1 MSLDGLSLS
10 FVVQELHN
18 RLIGGRIDKIFQPQ
32 KTTLLLTIRLA
43 NETVRLLLSAS
54 PDHPRLQITEK
65 ALENP
70 EMPPAFCMLLRKHL
84 EGGRISGLEQES
96 LDRIVRLYIDHRD
109 EHGEIVT
116 KCIIAELMGKH
127 SNLIL
132 TKNGIIIDAI
142 KRVGLGISRQRQVLP
157 GLAYSL
163 PPGQFRLNLLETGT
177 EIFIKTLLDVPPT
190 SLLTKA
196 LIAIAIGVGP
206 VTAREIVYRSGFPS
220 NITLAELDDS
230 DILELR
236 TVIQH
241 FVTTL
246 KNGQPI
252 PTVAVDG
259 NNRVTGIAAFPLD
272 HLPVESQHH
281 FPTMSQAVEYVETR
295 TGHRHVPEKDLLLKL
310 VSGELTRV
318 ERKFTILTTE
328 FSIAQNADELRKCAD
343 TIMTYLTAIQP
354 HSDKIILPDLYG
366 ANPEQDQITIPLD
379 PLLTPIE
386 NAQHYYNRYNK
397 QKRAQD
403 LLADQLEQCNKEKAY
418 LETVFVALEQ
428 TVTGI
433 DVEDIR
439 LELTQAGYIR
449 ATGKRR
455 SSAPLSQPLSGKT
468 TDGTPFLIGK
478 NNRQNDLVTFKHAH
492 ADDIWLHTKNIPGS
506 HVILQTG
513 SRVPSPETL
522 TEAAQLAAF
531 FSKSRTSSNVP
542 VDYTRRRYVKKP
554 SGAKPG
560 FVIYDHQTTLF
571 VTPDETTVQALLKK
585 K

>member
-10 FVVQELHN
+10 FLVQELHN

-43 NETVRLLLSAS
+43 NETVRLLLSAA
-54 PDHPRLQITEK
+54 PEHPRFQITET

-70 EMPPAFCMLLRKHL
+70 EAPPAFCMLLRKHL

-96 LDRIVRLYIDHRD
+96 LDRIVRLHIDHRD
-109 EHGEIVT
+109 EYGEIVT
-116 KCIIAELMGKH
+116 KSIIAELMGKH

-132 TKNGIIIDAI
+132 AKNGIIIDAI
-142 KRVGLGISRQRQVLP
+142 KRIGLGISRQRQVLP
-157 GLAYSL
+157 GLSYHL
-163 PPGQFRLNLLETGT
+163 PPGQFRLNPLET
-177 EIFIKTLLDVPPT
+177 EPEVFIEALSTVAKT

-196 LIAIAIGVGP
+196 LISIAIGIGP
-206 VTAREIVYRSGFPS
+206 VTARELVYRSGFPA
-220 NITLAELDDS
+220 NITLAELDS
-230 DILELR
+230 ADITEFKA
-236 TVIQH
+236 VFQH

-246 KNGQPI
+246 KNGPSI
-252 PTVAVDG
+252 PTVALDG

-272 HLPVESQHH
+272 HLPSESQHH
-281 FPTMSQAVEYVETR
+281 FPTMSQAVDYIETR

-310 VSGELTRV
+310 VNGELTRV
-318 ERKFTILTTE
+318 ERKFAILTTE
-328 FSIAQNADELRKCAD
+328 LSIAENADELRKCAD
-343 TIMTYLTAIQP
+343 TIMTYLPAIQP
-354 HSDKIILPDLYG
+354 HSEKIILPDLYG
-366 ANPEQDQITIPLD
+366 ANPDQDQITIPLD

-397 QKRAQD
+397 QKRAQN
-403 LLADQLEQCNKEKAY
+403 LLADQLEQCNKEKTY
-418 LETVFVALEQ
+418 LETIFVALEQ
-428 TVTGI
+428 AVAGS

-439 LELTQAGYIR
+439 LELTQAAYIR
-449 ATGKRR
+449 ANGKRR

-468 TDGTPFLIGK
+468 TDGTLFLIGK
-478 NNRQNDLVTFKHAH
+478 NNRQNDLVTFKHAQ

-513 SRVPSPETL
+513 SRTPSPETL
-522 TEAAQLAAF
+522 IEAAQLAAF
-531 FSKSRTSSNVP
+531 FSKSRASSNVP
-542 VDYTRRRYVKKP
+542 VDYARRRYVKKP

-585 K
+585 V

>member
-10 FVVQELHN
+10 FLVKELHN

-32 KTTLLLTIRLA
+32 KTILLLTVRLA
-43 NETVRLLLSAS
+43 NETVRLLLSAA
-54 PDHPRLQITEK
+54 PEHPRLQLTDTTP
-65 ALENP
+65 ENP

-109 EHGEIVT
+109 EQGEIVT

-132 TKNGIIIDAI
+132 SKNGVIIDAI

-157 GLAYSL
+157 GLSYSL
-163 PPGQFRLNLLETGT
+163 PPGQLRLNLLETET
-177 EIFIKTLLDVPPT
+177 EFFIKTLLNVQQI

-196 LIAIAIGVGP
+196 LISIAIGIGP
-206 VTAREIVYRSGFPS
+206 VTARELVYRCGLPA
-220 NITLAELDDS
+220 NITLGELDAA

-236 TVIQH
+236 TVIH
-241 FVTTL
+241 NFITSL
-246 KNGQPI
+246 KNAQPI

-259 NNRVTGIAAFPLD
+259 NNRVMGIAAFVLE
-272 HLPVESQHH
+272 HLPAEIQHH
-281 FPTMSQAVEYVETR
+281 FPTMSQAVDYVEAQ
-295 TGHRHVPEKDLLLKL
+295 TGHRHVPEKDILLKL
-310 VSGELTRV
+310 VNGELSRV
-318 ERKFTILTTE
+318 ERKFAVLTTE
-328 FSIAQNADELRKCAD
+328 LSTAQKADELRKCAD
-343 TIMTYLTAIQP
+343 TIMTYLTAIKP
-354 HSDKIILPDLYG
+354 HIDKIILPDLYG
-366 ANPEQDQITIPLD
+366 ANPEQDQITISLD
-379 PLLTPIE
+379 PQLTPIE

-418 LETVFVALEQ
+418 LETVFISLEQ
-428 TVTGI
+428 AVTGA
-433 DVEDIR
+433 DVDDIR
-439 LELTQAGYIR
+439 LELTQSGYIR
-449 ATGKRR
+449 STGKRR

-468 TDGTPFLIGK
+468 TDGTPVLIGK
-478 NNRQNDLVTFKHAH
+478 NNRQNDLVTFKHAQT
-492 ADDIWLHTKNIPGS
+492 DDIWLHTKNIPGS

-513 SRVPSPETL
+513 SRTPSPEAL
-522 TEAAQLAAF
+522 TEAAKLAAF

-571 VTPDETTVQALLKK
+571 VTPDETMVQTLLKK
-585 K
+585 V